1 MRGHE
6 MQSAELQ
13 ALQRAANL
21 PAAAADA
28 RREKLRGGQRRRG
41 SAHGSRPGLLLLVRR
56 PSQAVLREFQGIEEK
71 REERI
76 WDIMQSVLDESL
88 HAAEAATPAGDG
100 VEGPKRSTR
109 RES

>member
-56 PSQAVLREFQGIEEK
+56 PSQAVLREFQGP
-71 REERI
+71 RV
-76 WDIMQSVLDESL
+76 S
-88 HAAEAATPAGDG
+88 
-100 VEGPKRSTR
+100 RSENISR
-109 RES
+109 LCAINLANLFAVGSAFFRMSHCA